1 LTKIQIGLGE
11 NIIMT
16 RQIRCVIMRGGT
28 SKAVFLRVADLPA
41 GDTGRTARRIM
52 EGDVF
57 VPEAAPAAGHH

>member
-1 LTKIQIGLGE
+1 
-11 NIIMT
+11 MT